1 MVGQSYFWLRQLAF
15 CLPGA
20 VGTHLFDVS
29 FVSKNGSVTLS
40 HPTDSHPDRF
50 PPLSILTEVLI
61 AKDILALP
69 AIKPDNVSPDGFP
82 PLIIKPDDIPP
93 LIIRPDGF
101 PPNKK
106 RQCPTPVKW
115 WYQILFWAE
124 KKLQCP
130 SNLNFWVNLWY
141 EPNM

>member
-1 MVGQSYFWLRQLAF
+1 M
-15 CLPGA
+15 
-20 VGTHLFDVS
+20 
-29 FVSKNGSVTLS
+29 TLS

-101 PPNKK
+101 PPNQKNDNVPPLSNDDIRFCFELKK
-106 RQCPTPVKW
+106 N
-115 WYQILFWAE
+115 
-124 KKLQCP
+124 
-130 SNLNFWVNLWY
+130 SNVRLI
-141 EPNM
+141 

>member
-1 MVGQSYFWLRQLAF
+1 MRPTVGPYQGDA
-15 CLPGA
+15 
-20 VGTHLFDVS
+20 DDI
-29 FVSKNGSVTLS
+29 GSVTLS

-82 PLIIKPDDIPP
+82 PLII
-93 LIIRPDGF
+93 RPDGF

-106 RQCPTPVKW
+106 TTMSHP
-115 WYQILFWAE
+115 YQMMISDSVL
-124 KKLQCP
+124 
-130 SNLNFWVNLWY
+130 S
-141 EPNM
+141 